1 MQSHL
6 YLYRHRKNYVAM
18 RKCLYMKKGKAG
30 FFKNAMKVADG
41 TVESERGGEKHLRDS
56 IA

>member
-1 MQSHL
+1 
-6 YLYRHRKNYVAM
+6 
-18 RKCLYMKKGKAG
+18 MKKGKAG